1 MRLEN
6 RVGSYF
12 CRVLFMTLQEYL
24 VGGVWSSA
32 LPIPPVSSVAFYLTA
47 VFSLIHNT
55 YPSSAYHDSTNA
67 TAITY

>member
-12 CRVLFMTLQEYL
+12 CGVLFMTFQEYL
-24 VGGVWSSA
+24 VGGVQTSA
-32 LPIPPVSSVAFYLTA
+32 FPIPLALSVAFHLTA
-47 VFSLIHNT
+47 VFSLIHKT